1 MLKQLKEGDIIVCTD
16 GSFDGNVLSYSFCI
30 FDKVDCRLPLME
42 FKALLTPRKTIL
54 DAEATA
60 LICGLDAALAFP
72 FAGSIFLLSDCR
84 AALRILLDSSTT
96 GPLSYIPEYPSQETR
111 PNKETRIH
119 GLGQRP
125 HRTPGQ
131 RFGSEGY
138 YAFGSEGY

>member
-1 MLKQLKEGDIIVCTD
+1 
-16 GSFDGNVLSYSFCI
+16 
-30 FDKVDCRLPLME
+30 ME

-96 GPLSYIPEYPSQETR
+96 GPLNYLNTPLKRLAQTRRPVFTAWVNNHTGHLGNDLEAKDTNIPVLVVIATILHP
-111 PNKETRIH
+111 
-119 GLGQRP
+119 
-125 HRTPGQ
+125 
-131 RFGSEGY
+131 
-138 YAFGSEGY
+138 A